1 MTDVAIAAN
10 VFFKIFLVTQIRLF
24 EKCEVP
30 MVETAATELSGKLEV
45 TIPEETHTA
54 GSPSVVRVVVRNPF
68 PVDVEILEILAPQS
82 SLVRRVVRGSGKPPQ
97 KQSESGGS
105 GFVDDAHVSTT
116 KKVVYIAEKV
126 ISGLLVSSV
135 SVGGLGVSASF
146 FDKPRRFALTAKP
159 GSDTRIERDLSD
171 FDEVAISASE
181 NAKLI
186 IASPRPDD
194 APDEL
199 ETHRI
204 RPHCDKVAYFSIMS
218 NGWLFFTPQRINLS
232 TEIRYKIGGEER
244 TQVVT
249 SYFDTK
255 PPLASMITGS
265 LVGGSLG
272 SIARILQNGSAFEI
286 QSAIVSVGASVIM
299 SLIAAIALSR
309 KSGTQGF
316 ITVEDFFGAFVI
328 GSLIGYGGS
337 EYFDRAIL
345 PQEG

>member
-1 MTDVAIAAN
+1 
-10 VFFKIFLVTQIRLF
+10 
-24 EKCEVP
+24 
-30 MVETAATELSGKLEV
+30 MVETAVTELSGKLDV

-54 GSPSVVRVVVRNPF
+54 GSPSVVRVVVHNPF

-82 SLVRRVVRGSGKPPQ
+82 SLVRRVMSGSEKTPL
-97 KQSESGGS
+97 KHSEAEGSATIDDGPASTKEKWGYLAGRFFSGV
-105 GFVDDAHVSTT
+105 F
-116 KKVVYIAEKV
+116 
-126 ISGLLVSSV
+126 VSSV
-135 SVGGLGVSASF
+135 SVGGFGISASF
-146 FDKPRRFALTAKP
+146 PDKPRSFTLSAEP

-171 FDEVAISASE
+171 FDDITISAAE
-181 NAKLI
+181 NSKLV
-186 IASPRPDD
+186 IASPT
-194 APDEL
+194 PDEATDEP
-199 ETHRI
+199 ETHRV

-249 SYFDTK
+249 SYFDIK

-265 LVGGSLG
+265 LLGGSLG
-272 SIARILQNGSAFEI
+272 SIARILQSGSVFEV

-299 SLIAAIALSR
+299 SLIAAISLSR

-345 PQEG
+345 PQDG

>member
-1 MTDVAIAAN
+1 
-10 VFFKIFLVTQIRLF
+10 
-24 EKCEVP
+24 
-30 MVETAATELSGKLEV
+30 MVETAATEHSGKLEV
-45 TIPEETHTA
+45 KIPEETHTA
-54 GSPSVVRVVVRNPF
+54 GSPSVVRVVVHNPF

-82 SLVRRVVRGSGKPPQ
+82 SLVRRVMNGSGKPPQ
-97 KQSESGGS
+97 KQSEADSS
-105 GFVDDAHVSTT
+105 AFVDDTPVKRT
-116 KKVVYIAEKV
+116 KKEGYIAESL

-135 SVGGLGVSASF
+135 SVAGLGVSASF
-146 FDKPRRFALTAKP
+146 FDKPRRFMLSAEP

-171 FDEVAISASE
+171 FDEVSISASE
-181 NAKLI
+181 NAKLT
-186 IASPRPDD
+186 IASSTPDD
-194 APDEL
+194 SPDEP
-199 ETHRI
+199 ETHLI

-232 TEIRYKIGGEER
+232 TEIRYIIGGEER

-249 SYFDTK
+249 SYFDMK

-265 LVGGSLG
+265 IFGGILG
-272 SIARILQNGSAFEI
+272 SIARVLQNGSAFEV
-286 QSAIVSVGASVIM
+286 QSAIVSAGASVIM

-345 PQEG
+345 PQDG

>member
-1 MTDVAIAAN
+1 MA
-10 VFFKIFLVTQIRLF
+10 
-24 EKCEVP
+24 
-30 MVETAATELSGKLEV
+30 ETVATEPSGKLEV

-54 GSPSVVRVVVRNPF
+54 GRPSVVRVVVHNPF

-82 SLVRRVVRGSGKPPQ
+82 SLVRRVISENGKPPQ
-97 KQSESGGS
+97 KPSEADGS
-105 GFVDDAHVSTT
+105 ASVDDEHNSTA
-116 KKVVYIAEKV
+116 KKFGYVAEKF

-146 FDKPRRFALTAKP
+146 PSKRRQFSLRAEP

-171 FDEVAISASE
+171 FDEVSISASE
-181 NAKLI
+181 NAKLV
-186 IASPRPDD
+186 IAPPS
-194 APDEL
+194 PDESADEP
-199 ETHRI
+199 ETHRV

-232 TEIRYKIGGEER
+232 TEIRYRINGEER

-249 SYFDTK
+249 SYFDIK
-255 PPLASMITGS
+255 PPLASMIAGS

-272 SIARILQNGSAFEI
+272 SVARILQNGSAFEA

-345 PQEG
+345 PQDG